1 MNSKQLQYAVVLA
14 RVKNFSVAAE
24 ELGITQPAFSKQIIA
39 LENELGI
46 KLFDRGANPLLTT
59 AAGEFFIE
67 KAKKILFEQETL
79 MKTMEGY
86 KSGEYGKLT
95 IGIAPFRSLYVMP
108 SLVGKLKKEFPDLHI
123 VLQEHGLEQLEK
135 GLREGLYDFA
145 IMNLPVE
152 DPNFEVIPLESDSLV
167 LAVPEKMA
175 HLIKV
180 QNALGKVS
188 LSDCQDLPFVVVG
201 HNQEMRK
208 LFEKLCADAEIEPNI
223 FVEVTGVTTA
233 REMVR
238 AGLAATI
245 IPRPFLQNEDG
256 NSSVVLFELEQVE
269 YVRQPAVVLMRNQYV
284 SKYAEY
290 AIKLLKESG
299 AEEC

>member
-14 RVKNFSVAAE
+14 RVRNFSLAAE

-46 KLFDRGANPLLTT
+46 KLFERGATPLLLT
-59 AAGEFFIE
+59 AAGEFFAE

-79 MKTMEGY
+79 LKTMEGY
-86 KSGEYGKLT
+86 KSGECGKLT
-95 IGIAPFRSLYVMP
+95 VGIAPFRSLYVMP
-108 SLVGKLKKEFPDLHI
+108 PLVKELKKRFPNLHI
-123 VLQEHGLEQLEK
+123 TLQEHGLDQLEK

-145 IMNLPVE
+145 IMNLPVD
-152 DPNFEVIPLESDSLV
+152 DPAFEVIPLEPDSLV
-167 LAVPEKMA
+167 LAVPRDMV
-175 HLIKV
+175 HLIKS
-180 QNALGKVS
+180 NKSSKKVN
-188 LSDCQDLPFVVVG
+188 LADCEDLPFVVVG
-201 HNQEMRK
+201 QNQEMRK
-208 LFEKLCADAEIEPNI
+208 LFEKLCANAGIEPQI

-256 NSSVVLFELEQVE
+256 NDSVVLFELEQVE
-269 YVRQPAVVLMRNQYV
+269 YVRQPAVVMVKNQYV

-290 AIKLLKESG
+290 AITILKKG
-299 AEEC
+299 